1 MSTIPIPDAVR
12 EGRVSKKTRLVQ
24 YMKYQLDI
32 KRCAPYITESL
43 SDGLEMSRLLLDRI
57 GKGGVARVP
66 DAVREGR
73 VRSA

>member
-1 MSTIPIPDAVR
+1 MRYP
-12 EGRVSKKTRLVQ
+12 
-24 YMKYQLDI
+24 LDPE
-32 KRCAPYITESL
+32 KSAPYIRESL
-43 SDGLEMSRLLLDRI
+43 TDGLEMSRLLLDRI